1 MLQLKGMFRMA
12 DLDGSGSIDF
22 NEFLHVCAELSPC
35 LCSDLACPA
44 PPPPLPSPF
53 QPSLSPPQAQR
64 RVRRS
69 WGVAKSAALI
79 SLASATASAARRDA

>member
-1 MLQLKGMFRMA
+1 MGLLAEQTGKRYNVLQLKGMFRMA

-22 NEFLHVCAELSPC
+22 HEFLI
-35 LCSDLACPA
+35 
-44 PPPPLPSPF
+44 
-53 QPSLSPPQAQR
+53 AQR

-79 SLASATASAARRDA
+79 SLASATASAARRVGDK

>member
-22 NEFLHVCAELSPC
+22 NEFLYGAELSPQFR
-35 LCSDLACPA
+35 SDLACPA
-44 PPPPLPSPF
+44 PPSRPPHPF